1 MNDKIQLYQPTSQLM
16 NAQSQSAIMD
26 LANRLIKFPPTNKPL
41 TTVQAAQLAVFSIM
55 VDANPYAGEIY
66 ASDIGPQ
73 LGIPLYRRK
82 AKEWNRA
89 MGGSDDWDYSVNY
102 RVAEDHEADFD
113 PAKGDV
119 AWVCELT
126 DTKAMK
132 EWQDSYVRFFNL
144 AREAE
149 ASYKEA
155 DQLGTRMSGPRP
167 VWTGT
172 GVCYGSEHFSKMDVE
187 RWESKG
193 GKNVPIPKVDENGAP
208 VYQPEMFDRNERA
221 KKRAEK
227 LALKKRYPDL
237 IIPEFSEVQTPE
249 MRVLIENAEGKLVE
263 AEEIR
268 ESRTPA
274 EKRAAARKA
283 AADLGYDPDETA
295 GPEIIEEGEYTD
307 KPTDPAWNP
316 AENSGDVYAKV
327 TDSKGVPYAEKELKD
342 LTFSANG
349 LRSMLAQF
357 GEVTDENA
365 ARHGE
370 IKLKLEAVEYYINQ
384 KKE

>member
-1 MNDKIQLYQPTSQLM
+1 MTDQKIQLYQPTSQLM

-26 LANRLIKFPPTNKPL
+26 LANRLMKFPPTNKPL
-41 TTVQAAQLAVFSIM
+41 TSIQAAQLAVFSIM

-89 MGGSDDWDYSVNY
+89 MGGNDDWDYSVNY
-102 RVAEDHEADFD
+102 RVAEDHEADFN

-144 AREAE
+144 ATSGG

-155 DQLGTRMSGPRP
+155 DQLATRMSGPRP

-172 GVCYGSEHFSKMDVE
+172 GVVYGSEHFSKGEVE
-187 RWESKG
+187 RWEKVDG
-193 GKNVPIPKVDENGAP
+193 RNLPVLKVDETGAP

-227 LALKKRYPDL
+227 VALKKRYPDL
-237 IIPEFSEVQTPE
+237 IIPEFSEVQSPE
-249 MRVLIENAEGKLVE
+249 FRVLIENAEGQLVE
-263 AEEIR
+263 AEEIVKNR
-268 ESRTPA
+268 SSKEWHNV
-274 EKRAAARKA
+274 ARQ
-283 AADLGYDPDETA
+283 AADDLGLDPDEIV

-307 KPTDPAWNP
+307 ADTDEP
-316 AENSGDVYAKV
+316 DLIYATV
-327 TDSKGVPYAEKELKD
+327 TDSKDIPYAKKELKD
-342 LTFSANG
+342 LTFSYNG
-349 LRSMLAQF
+349 LKKMLAEF

-365 ARHGE
+365 GRYSQ
-370 IKLKLEAVEYYINQ
+370 IKLKAEACEYYINQ
-384 KKE
+384 KKEQANG